1 MRTGND
7 GKEVRNIY
15 VFYADVFLVQNLL
28 MDVIALLAAK
38 LFLRKRAK
46 TWRLFLAAVSG
57 SLFGLCLLL
66 VLKEYLLYCVFT
78 HFFLNTAMVWLAF
91 GKMGKREFLKTWSV
105 TYIAVLLCGG
115 GIEWM
120 GGRGIASL
128 LGVLLVIG
136 IAAFLLEGQKS
147 FGNHLFEVQLLKDGK
162 RMLLAAYWDSGNQ
175 LRDIYTGKPVCIL
188 SGRKFTEFF
197 GENAKVR
204 YIPFTSLGEKQGV
217 IPVADA
223 DELVISQG
231 EHTIRVTQAA
241 IGAAGDGL
249 LEKKEYDLILHAS
262 LHE

>member
-1 MRTGND
+1 MRKGND

-28 MDVIALLAAK
+28 MDVIALTAAN

-46 TWRLFLAAVSG
+46 MWRLFLAAVMG
-57 SLFGLCLLL
+57 SLLGLCLLL
-66 VLKEYLLYCVFT
+66 MLKDYLLYCVFT
-78 HFFLNTAMVWLAF
+78 HFFFNTAMVGLAF
-91 GKMGKREFLKTWSV
+91 GRMKKREFLKTWAV

-120 GGRGIASL
+120 GGMGIGSL
-128 LGVLLVIG
+128 FGILLVIVTVS
-136 IAAFLLEGQKS
+136 FLLEGHRN
-147 FGNHLFEVQLLKDGK
+147 FGSHLFKAQLLKDGRK
-162 RMLLAAYWDSGNQ
+162 MLLAAYWDSGNQ

-204 YIPFTSLGEKQGV
+204 YIPFASLGEKQGI
-217 IPVADA
+217 IPVTDA
-223 DELVISQG
+223 DELVISHG
-231 EHTIRVTQAA
+231 KHTIRIAQAA
-241 IGAAGDGL
+241 IGAAEDGL